1 MSQTTISTDLLKAI
15 YNQVDE
21 TTQQTILDLQPD
33 LLAAPRV
40 DNGWVF
46 PSLNSDRFNAVCQL
60 ADFVDSLGVDSYHDT
75 RLIEVINNTASG
87 DEAGKGLYLH
97 RQGGNVAW
105 YTSPTKKGKAVR
117 LVPVYVG
124 TDAEQHLIDLGYT
137 QL

>member
-40 DNGWVF
+40 DNGWVL
-46 PSLNSDRFNAVCQL
+46 PNISEDRL

>member
-1 MSQTTISTDLLKAI
+1 MSQTTISTDLLKQI

-21 TTQQTILDLQPD
+21 ATQQTILDLQPD
-33 LLAAPRV
+33 LLATPRV
-40 DNGWVF
+40 ENGWVL
-46 PSLNSDRFNAVCQL
+46 SSIDNEKL
-60 ADFVDSLGVDSYHDT
+60 ADFVDDLGVDSYHDT